1 MDEQTQPVNPTDDQ
15 QVTTPIEGEETKL
28 SEEMPEVAGNEA
40 GTKGDAS
47 EETAPEATSD
57 EAAN

>member
-15 QVTTPIEGEETKL
+15 QVTTPILGEETAE
-28 SEEMPEVAGNEA
+28 SEEVTPVATSDDA
-40 GTKGDAS
+40 DGDTD
-47 EETAPEATSD
+47 ETAPKADSE

>member
-15 QVTTPIEGEETKL
+15 QVTTPVEGEETAE
-28 SEEMPEVAGNEA
+28 SEEVTPVTTGDDAEGN
-40 GTKGDAS
+40 TD
-47 EETAPEATSD
+47 ETAPMADSE